1 MNYLVDTHYLL
12 WSLIDPS
19 QIQKHVRKILT
30 DTQTIKYV
38 SKISF
43 WEIALKYSVGKL
55 KLEGT
60 SPEEI
65 LSTSLESGFKIY
77 DVSEDDIV
85 TSCLLPFVEN
95 HEDPFDRLLV
105 WQCIRNDILLVSS
118 DIRLRAYQPYGLKMA
133 S

>member
-19 QIQKHVRKILT
+19 RIKKHVTEIIT

-43 WEIALKYSVGKL
+43 WEIALKYSIGKL

-60 SPEEI
+60 TPEEI
-65 LSTSLESGFKIY
+65 LTASRESGFKIL
-77 DVSEDDIV
+77 DIGEDDIV
-85 TSCLLPFVEN
+85 TSHLLPFVEN
-95 HEDPFDRLLV
+95 HRDPFDRLIV
-105 WQCIRNDILLVSS
+105 WQCIRNNIVLVTA
-118 DIRLRAYQPYGLKMA
+118 DIRLRAYEPHGLKIA
-133 S
+133 A

>member
-19 QIQKHVRKILT
+19 KIKKHVTEILT

-43 WEIALKYSVGKL
+43 LEIALKYSIGKL

-60 SPEEI
+60 TPEEI
-65 LSTSLESGFKIY
+65 LNASRESGFKIL
-77 DVSEDDIV
+77 DIGEDDIL
-85 TSCLLPFVEN
+85 TSHLLPFIEN
-95 HEDPFDRLLV
+95 HRDPFDRLIV
-105 WQCIRNDILLVSS
+105 WQCIRNDIVLVTA
-118 DIRLRAYQPYGLKMA
+118 DIRLRGYEPHGLKIA
-133 S
+133 A

>member
-19 QIQKHVRKILT
+19 HLKKPAIEILT
-30 DTQTIKYV
+30 NTQAIKYV

-43 WEIALKYSVGKL
+43 WEIALKYSLGKL

-60 SPEEI
+60 TPEEI
-65 LSTSLESGFKIY
+65 LSASRESGFKIL

-85 TSCLLPFVEN
+85 TSHLLPFVEN
-95 HEDPFDRLLV
+95 HRDPFNRLLV
-105 WQCIRNDILLVSS
+105 WQCIRNNIVIVTS
-118 DIRLRAYQPYGLKMA
+118 DSRLKGYEPHGLKIA
-133 S
+133 A

>member
-19 QIQKHVRKILT
+19 QIQKHARKILT

-43 WEIALKYSVGKL
+43 WEIALKYSIGKL

-65 LSTSLESGFKIY
+65 LNASLESGFKIY
-77 DVSEDDIV
+77 DLSEDDIV
-85 TSCLLPFVEN
+85 TSYLLPFVEN
-95 HEDPFDRLLV
+95 HRDPFDRLLV
-105 WQCIRNDILLVSS
+105 WQCIRNDILLISA
-118 DIRLRAYQPYGLKMA
+118 DIRLKAYEQYGLKMA